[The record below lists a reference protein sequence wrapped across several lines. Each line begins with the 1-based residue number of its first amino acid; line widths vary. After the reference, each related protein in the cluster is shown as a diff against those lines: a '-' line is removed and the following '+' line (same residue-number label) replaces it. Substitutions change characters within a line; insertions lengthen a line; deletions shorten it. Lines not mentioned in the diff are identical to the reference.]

1 MLLLCK
7 GQRLEVSRK
16 LRTRLVNRL
25 TIIIAIFMMRMY
37 CLYNGS
43 SIVAGGIGIL
53 VLGDCVIKIVRLLQ
67 NPEVS
72 FTY

>member
-16 LRTRLVNRL
+16 LRTRHFNRL

-43 SIVAGGIGIL
+43 SFVAGGIGIL